1 MNVERANVASESGY
15 QVTEQ
20 KEKNEEENCNSLS
33 MERGTEEIR
42 LVYLRRSKVVAELHL

>member
-20 KEKNEEENCNSLS
+20 KEKNEEENWK
-33 MERGTEEIR
+33 EELKR
-42 LVYLRRSKVVAELHL
+42 FA